1 MKTQFWTA
9 GALALGLV
17 TACAQD
23 APVETTTPVEI
34 AAADTFAE
42 LVNAPFKIENGSEA
56 DLTDLIAALPD
67 YTSISWDEKSFDPAT
82 GATTFDNLKIGFG
95 SDTQFGLSFETA
107 KLWEF
112 DDSLLVAR
120 LNGERF
126 DKSGPLFSRM
136 EGRNVAYFG
145 VALAFNDLFDQML
158 ESLDEEGLEDLDFGI
173 DVFESNAENM
183 VLSSVS
189 LRPWELSLL
198 PAEIITD
205 FDEDIPSEV
214 VDLVHVGQHMIAV
227 FRSLSIETA
236 VSTGTEV
243 TMKIRQ
249 PGAKVDGRVT
259 VELSAAENIEGL
271 DIGRSFNRGVS
282 SANTTVYSDSI
293 APGEVVTMSGFPAGL
308 TVAQQD
314 AYASSSIENMK
325 LDTVMGFLARSELPG
340 MEVRDLLSLGTWEVA
355 DYVSKLNDQTI
366 LTAERGFFDGSGF
379 EWIIPSDLSF
389 GFEGAT
395 LNTGEVTEFFF
406 TFFEAFL
413 DERSLEEMDDE
424 EQAQVEL
431 FREGFTKAI
440 ELMPEYGLDEIPFD
454 VSFGSRWASDSGPTD
469 FSMQLDMDGF
479 GRSEFDLGLNF
490 PTYDALLEAYQ
501 SDDREAGFERAF
513 ETAFAFRGARWLE
526 QDTGGYDKL
535 FGFAHALGK
544 EYPDQGW
551 GAMLGNM
558 EPTQMRAYLGTIM
571 RMAKPGAA
579 AEFPPAEDWIEA
591 FALYLESGGSIE
603 VKSDPPVPIS
613 PELFERFEGETD
625 PEIVI
630 EAFGLTVTHTK

>member
-17 TACAQD
+17 TACSQG
-23 APVETTTPVEI
+23 APVETTTPVEN
-34 AAADTFAE
+34 AAADSFAE
-42 LVNAPFKIENGSEA
+42 LINAPFKIENGSEA
-56 DLTDLIAALPD
+56 DLTDLIAALPG
-67 YTSISWDEKSFDPAT
+67 YASISWDAKSFDAAT
-82 GATTFDNLKIGFG
+82 GATSFDNLKLGFG
-95 SDTQFGLSFETA
+95 SDPQFGLAFETA
-107 KLWEF
+107 KIWEF

-126 DKSGPLFSRM
+126 EESGPLFARL
-136 EGRNVAYFG
+136 EGNNVAYFG
-145 VALAFNDLFDQML
+145 VARAFNSLFDKML

-173 DVFESNAENM
+173 DVLESNVDKM
-183 VLSSVS
+183 VVSKAS

-198 PAEIITD
+198 PVEIITD
-205 FDEDIPSEV
+205 FDEDIPAEV
-214 VDLVHVGQHMIAV
+214 VDMVHVGQHLIAV
-227 FRSLSIETA
+227 FRALSIETA
-236 VSTGTEV
+236 ASTNAEI

-249 PGAKVDGRVT
+249 PGAEVDGRVT
-259 VELSAAENIEGL
+259 VEMSAAENIEGL

-282 SANTTVYSDSI
+282 STNTTVYSDAI
-293 APGEVVTMSGFPAGL
+293 APGEVITMSGFPAGL
-308 TVAQQD
+308 TLAQAD
-314 AYASSSIENMK
+314 TYASSSVENMK
-325 LDTVMGFLARSELPG
+325 LDTAMGYLARSELPG
-340 MEVRDLLSLGTWEVA
+340 MEVRDLLSLGTWEVV
-355 DYVSKLNDQTI
+355 DYVSKLNDKNI
-366 LTAERGFFDGSGF
+366 LTAERGFFDGCGF

-406 TFFEAFL
+406 TFFEAFMDESTIGEL
-413 DERSLEEMDDE
+413 DEE
-424 EQAQVEL
+424 EQAQVGL
-431 FREGFTKAI
+431 VREGVAKAI

-469 FSMQLDMDGF
+469 FSMRVDLEGF
-479 GRSEFDLGLNF
+479 GQSELDLGLNF

-526 QDTGGYDKL
+526 RDTGGYDKL
-535 FGFAHALGK
+535 FGFANAIGK

-558 EPTQMRAYLGTIM
+558 EPAQMRAYLGTIM

-579 AEFPPAEDWIEA
+579 EEFPPAEDWIEA
-591 FALYLESGGSIE
+591 FADYLESGGSIE
-603 VKSDPPVPIS
+603 VQSDPPVPVS

-625 PEIVI
+625 PEIIV
-630 EAFGLTVTHTK
+630 EALGLTVTHTK